1 MSDQYLSEVGI
12 NPPIA
17 LPIGIG
23 KRIASDHAAEPGV
36 IQFRLQGT
44 QAGFDVAEAFAVRA
58 YPRTEQKLTLCVE
71 EVDTDV
77 LCSSHGGEHAMQLVR
92 SVCADAGENVAAVGA
107 AVAQVSA

>member
-1 MSDQYLSEVGI
+1 MLACVFLEESRKPSRKRANTARTLYCCAVDVSS
-12 NPPIA
+12 IA
-17 LPIGIG
+17 EWSCGNL
-23 KRIASDHAAEPGV
+23 KTDTV
-36 IQFRLQGT
+36 KL
-44 QAGFDVAEAFAVRA
+44 RA

-107 AVAQVSA
+107 AVAQVSV